1 MLSAV
6 VDRTRLRFDGV
17 TRKVLLSRQ
26 MAVVTDDL
34 KVGTRERILDAA
46 FDALEDFGLSRV
58 TVEDVAQRARLSR
71 QTVYRYFPS
80 RDALIVSLV
89 AREEEAFIAGVRD
102 AVEGHGDLGPA
113 LADGVR
119 FVLRFAREHPLLDRL
134 LSTDPH
140 AFLPYL
146 TTRGLP
152 VVIRAREAMV
162 DLLAPRAPHLPIDA
176 LRGAL
181 DATTRAIISYVLTPS
196 ERPDDVV
203 AADLAAMLMAT
214 LRDPAP
220 DGDARGGA
228 SLPVHP
234 TAEPRRTSP

>member
-1 MLSAV
+1 
-6 VDRTRLRFDGV
+6 
-17 TRKVLLSRQ
+17 
-26 MAVVTDDL
+26 MAVTADAV
-34 KVGTRERILDAA
+34 KSETRERILGAT
-46 FDALEDFGLSRV
+46 FEALEDFGLSRT
-58 TVEDVAQRARLSR
+58 TVEDVAHRAGLSR

-80 RDALIVSLV
+80 KDALIVSLV
-89 AREEEAFIAGVRD
+89 AREEEAFIVGVRE
-102 AVEGHGDLGPA
+102 AIEGHEDLGPA
-113 LADGVR
+113 IANGVR

-134 LSTDPH
+134 LTTDPH

-162 DLLAPRAPHLPIDA
+162 DLLGPRAPHLPNDA

-181 DATTRAIISYVLTPS
+181 DAATRAIVSYVVTPS
-196 ERPDDVV
+196 ERLDEVV

-214 LRDPAP
+214 LRNPAP

-228 SLPVHP
+228 SPSNSANRSSA
-234 TAEPRRTSP
+234 TARQANDRSP

>member
-1 MLSAV
+1 
-6 VDRTRLRFDGV
+6 
-17 TRKVLLSRQ
+17 
-26 MAVVTDDL
+26 MAVIADEL
-34 KVGTRERILDAA
+34 RLGTRDRILDAA
-46 FDALEDFGLSRV
+46 FDALEDFGLSRT
-58 TVEDVAQRARLSR
+58 TVEDVAQRAGLSR

-80 RDALIVSLV
+80 KDALIVSLV

-102 AVEGHGDLGPA
+102 AIDGHGDLGPA
-113 LADGVR
+113 LANGIR

-134 LSTDPH
+134 VTTDPA

-152 VVIRAREAMV
+152 VVVRAREALV
-162 DLLAPRAPHLPIDA
+162 ELLQPRASHLAPEA

-181 DATTRAIISYVLTPS
+181 DAATRAIISYVLTPS
-196 ERPDDVV
+196 ERSDDVV

-214 LRDPAP
+214 LRNPAP

-228 SLPVHP
+228 SRSS
-234 TAEPRRTSP
+234 APRRPAS

>member
-1 MLSAV
+1 
-6 VDRTRLRFDGV
+6 
-17 TRKVLLSRQ
+17 
-26 MAVVTDDL
+26 MAIAADDL
-34 KVGTRERILDAA
+34 RTGTRERILHAA
-46 FDALEDFGLSRV
+46 FDALEDFGLSRT
-58 TVEDVAQRARLSR
+58 TVEDVAQRAGLSR

-80 RDALIVSLV
+80 KDALIVSLV

-102 AVEGHGDLGPA
+102 TIEGHEELGPA
-113 LADGVR
+113 IANGVA

-134 LSTDPH
+134 VSTDPV

-152 VVIRAREAMV
+152 VIVRAREAMIDV
-162 DLLAPRAPHLPIDA
+162 LQPRAPRLPTDA

-181 DATTRAIISYVLTPS
+181 DAATRAIISYVLTPS
-196 ERPDDVV
+196 ERPDEVV

-228 SLPVHP
+228 SLPS
-234 TAEPRRTSP
+234 ERRPAP

>member
-1 MLSAV
+1 
-6 VDRTRLRFDGV
+6 
-17 TRKVLLSRQ
+17 
-26 MAVVTDDL
+26 MAITADDL
-34 KVGTRERILDAA
+34 RTGTRERILHAA
-46 FDALEDFGLSRV
+46 FDALEDFGLSRT
-58 TVEDVAQRARLSR
+58 TVEDVAQRAGLSR

-80 RDALIVSLV
+80 KDALIVSLV

-102 AVEGHGDLGPA
+102 AIEGHEELGPA
-113 LADGVR
+113 IANGVA

-134 LSTDPH
+134 VSTDPV

-152 VVIRAREAMV
+152 VIVRAREAMIDV
-162 DLLAPRAPHLPIDA
+162 LQPRAPHLPTDA

-181 DATTRAIISYVLTPS
+181 DGATRAIISYVLTPS
-196 ERPDDVV
+196 ERPDEVV

-228 SLPVHP
+228 SLPSG
-234 TAEPRRTSP
+234 RRPAP